1 MKIRLFAFLAV
12 LVLLLSSAACAEEN
26 EGDVFT
32 ASNHNDTALLN
43 GPSFYPVFTT
53 DRGDVLLLSVTTYH
67 WNNGEGSLPGEISVC
82 DLATGTVLG
91 TWQAVTLYVEKDY
104 TWAVYPEIILE
115 SGKSYYFID
124 SDPDTWSRNGASLDT
139 GFAEITGSGSYGD
152 AAQIVN
158 GLKSVGDAPAAVSPD
173 APAADLQPEAADT
186 LPPEEQPAD
195 EQPSAGQQEDASSAG
210 TETVRMMKTGR
221 NDVNVRAETSKA
233 SKKVEMIRKKGT
245 EVTVLGEEKDASG
258 TVWFRVRTPDGKEGY
273 IRSDLLVP

>member
-43 GPSFYPVFTT
+43 GPSFYPVFTA

-91 TWQAVTLYVEKDY
+91 TWQAVNPYVEKDY

-124 SDPDTWSRNGASLDT
+124 SDPDTWSRT
-139 GFAEITGSGSYGD
+139 
-152 AAQIVN
+152 
-158 GLKSVGDAPAAVSPD
+158 VGDAPAAVSPD